1 MVNLPFCSLAPSFSP
16 AEHSPPASLAPA
28 RDEGRGWGGP
38 PLSPGDSG
46 ALVFSGRSL
55 RGLILHWVVSDLV
68 LSPRP
73 TDTCPPGIS
82 PGLSGCRHLKWE
94 PGVIASD
101 LHLTCRSPFFGP
113 PMCFWSLGVSSDAPP
128 SPQAP
133 PRSLLTLTVTE
144 SFVLSHQGV
153 SLTCGRPSHSVP
165 PGSYGSSL
173 SPAFVLYDPLHGATQ
188 GGPFR
193 APV

>member
-1 MVNLPFCSLAPSFSP
+1 MGDGTGS
-16 AEHSPPASLAPA
+16 
-28 RDEGRGWGGP
+28 GP

-82 PGLSGCRHLKWE
+82 PGLSGYRHLKWE

-113 PMCFWSLGVSSDAPP
+113 PMCSWSLGVSPDAPP

-153 SLTCGRPSHSVP
+153 SRPTRSLPGPMVSPSLPRLSSMIHSTERPRV
-165 PGSYGSSL
+165 
-173 SPAFVLYDPLHGATQ
+173 
-188 GGPFR
+188 
-193 APV
+193 APSERQSDHVAP